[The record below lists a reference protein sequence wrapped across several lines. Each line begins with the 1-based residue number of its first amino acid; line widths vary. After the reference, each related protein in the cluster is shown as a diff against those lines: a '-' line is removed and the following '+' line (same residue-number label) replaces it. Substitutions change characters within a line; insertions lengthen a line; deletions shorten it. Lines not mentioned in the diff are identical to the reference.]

1 MREGIINMVLHITL
15 LEAVSGIY
23 LENVDRFNI
32 LFLVYGASL
41 NLVLLA
47 ADILSIQ
54 LVVLI
59 ET

>member
-1 MREGIINMVLHITL
+1 MVLHITF

-23 LENVDRFNI
+23 LEKVDRFNI
-32 LFLVYGASL
+32 IFLVYGASL